1 MHWELEVWLARALEA
16 AMSPRADN
24 DDVEMMGGGPVK
36 NLGVY
41 CCLPV
46 RAVFHLGNQNEGNIL
61 AARYCES
68 P

>member
-36 NLGVY
+36 NLAWGLL
-41 CCLPV
+41 LPSCP
-46 RAVFHLGNQNEGNIL
+46 RSLSSGK
-61 AARYCES
+61 S
-68 P
+68 K